1 MEELLKFEGI
11 EYGGHKD
18 KTYLPVIKKAAGIF
32 YSGRVYAVIGQS
44 MKEKAALLSVLSGIE
59 APHKGAVYFKGE
71 DIQSIGRESFLRRHA
86 GVLMQAYPCIPHLT
100 ALENAMLSTEESG
113 SARKTFETKAADM
126 LKRVG
131 LSPDKTKRRASRLSF
146 VEQQAV
152 GLVRALLPGPGL
164 LFVEE
169 KDWGRE
175 PDLEHGMTEL
185 LLQAAHVGGVCVVVA
200 AASSG
205 LSDKADEVWGIR
217 QGVLL
222 PLKTE

>member
-11 EYGGHKD
+11 EYGEDDG

-32 YSGRVYAVIGQS
+32 LSGRVYAVIGQS
-44 MKEKAALLSVLSGIE
+44 IKEKAALLSILSGIE
-59 APHKGAVYFKGE
+59 APNKGAVYFKGK
-71 DIQSIGRESFLRRHA
+71 DIQSIGREAFRRRHV
-86 GVLMQAYPCIPHLT
+86 GVLLQAYPCIPHLSV
-100 ALENAMLSTEESG
+100 LENAMLSTEESG
-113 SARKTFETKAADM
+113 SARKAFEAKAAGM
-126 LKRVG
+126 LERVG
-131 LSPDKTKRRASRLSF
+131 LSPDKTNRKASRLSL

-152 GLVRALLPGPGL
+152 GLVRALVPGPEL

-169 KDWGRE
+169 KDWSRK
-175 PDLEHGMTEL
+175 PRLERGMTEL
-185 LLQAAHVGGVCVVVA
+185 LQQAAHDGGVCVVVA

-205 LSDKADEVWGIR
+205 FSDKADEVWGIR